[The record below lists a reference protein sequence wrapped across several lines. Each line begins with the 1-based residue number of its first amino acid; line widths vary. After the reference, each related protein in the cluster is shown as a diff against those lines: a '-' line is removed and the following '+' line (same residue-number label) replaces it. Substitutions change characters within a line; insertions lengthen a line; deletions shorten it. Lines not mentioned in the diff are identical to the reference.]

1 MLGNSADN
9 APSGLPCRAQ
19 VRTPRVGAGREPWL
33 GREGSAPHLL
43 LIYSSF
49 IPHFC
54 PFCQVS
60 LALLALIF
68 PSETGQEEK
77 LSCLAAGEP
86 LVLAGWGAQHLLQ
99 ANQRE
104 MFQHHQL
111 LPPSSSSSLL
121 VDPLLRNILQL
132 ESGLPAKE
140 FTTELQY
147 LLQRVGCCVLPF
159 HRRKKK

>member
-1 MLGNSADN
+1 M
-9 APSGLPCRAQ
+9 
-19 VRTPRVGAGREPWL
+19 GAGREPWL
-33 GREGSAPHLL
+33 GREGSVPHLFL
-43 LIYSSF
+43 VYSSF

-86 LVLAGWGAQHLLQ
+86 LLLAGWGAQHLLQ

-104 MFQHHQL
+104 VFQHHQL

-132 ESGLPAKE
+132 ESGFQQKNSPLSCSICYS
-140 FTTELQY
+140 ELVVVFF
-147 LLQRVGCCVLPF
+147 LSIEGKKN
-159 HRRKKK
+159 RKKRTNPA